1 MTFNQGRDKLILQV
15 PAKKVAQRLPGALA
29 VGQAVLEIRGER
41 TADGGSHARRFE
53 ARWTKGV
60 AEGTAWVDIRPAS
73 KTSTQINVTIE
84 RPTGATG
91 LFWLKATRRRLS
103 KLFAGALAYEVETRS
118 IEEADAFEM
127 RRTSPGLVR
136 ARAS

>member
-1 MTFNQGRDKLILQV
+1 MTKDRLVLQV

-29 VGQAVLEIRGER
+29 VGEAVLELGAER

-73 KTSTQINVTIE
+73 KTTTEIKVTIE
-84 RPTGATG
+84 RPTGASG
-91 LFWLKATRRRLS
+91 LFWLLASRRRLS

-127 RRTSPGLVR
+127 RRTSAGLVR

>member
-1 MTFNQGRDKLILQV
+1 MTKEKLIVQV

-29 VGQAVLEIRGER
+29 VGQAVLELGAER

-73 KTSTQINVTIE
+73 KTSTEIKVTIE
-84 RPTGATG
+84 RPAGASG
-91 LFWLKATRRRLS
+91 LFWPPGGRRRLS
-103 KLFAGALAYEVETRS
+103 KLFLGALGYEVETRA

-127 RRTSPGLVR
+127 RRTSPALVR